1 MAISPPCS
9 PTKPKCTRAIDR
21 PEADFRPAVKP
32 EHRVFGEENRA
43 GLRSTIQL
51 SPWNGLIEDVI
62 TRFRLLCPV
71 SILPGPQGERKFLQ
85 ERSYL
90 RPDVVKF
97 GIEVRKRENEK
108 RGNVSLYFVFTR
120 LF

>member
-9 PTKPKCTRAIDR
+9 PAKPKCTRAIDR
-21 PEADFRPAVKP
+21 PEADFHPAVKP
-32 EHRVFGEENRA
+32 EHQVFGEENRA

-62 TRFRLLCPV
+62 TRFRLLCPI

-90 RPDVVKF
+90 RADIVKF
-97 GIEVRKRENEK
+97 KEIN
-108 RGNVSLYFVFTR
+108 F
-120 LF
+120 